1 MSASS
6 PDSQNAIADSPPDQR
21 PDQIYPFFQ
30 APPAAPSNLTDLSQ
44 AASYL
49 SMGDNY
55 SHPPFEY
62 SQKPYN
68 LPFSSLLDRPPS
80 TAAFNAEAFFQPQDR
95 FYQQPIADS
104 ARTFFWTS
112 GVAGPIPSFWETDP
126 QQIGINHVGLM
137 PAYPPPEPP
146 TTSGNWQ

>member
-6 PDSQNAIADSPPDQR
+6 PDSNNAQDSSSLDER

-30 APPAAPSNLTDLSQ
+30 APPAGPSTSTDLSQ

-49 SMGDNY
+49 SRGDTY
-55 SHPPFEY
+55 SQQPLEY

-68 LPFSSLLDRPPS
+68 LPYASLPS

-104 ARTFFWTS
+104 ARNFFWAS
-112 GVAGPIPSFWETDP
+112 GVAGPNPSFWETELH
-126 QQIGINHVGLM
+126 QIGINHVGLM
-137 PAYPPPEPP
+137 PAYPPPAYLPPKPP
-146 TTSGNWQ
+146 TASGN